1 MRLLIYA
8 DTPTCNTG
16 FGIVSKNIVKQLL
29 AQTDCE
35 IDILGIN
42 ERGDHDELR
51 YDKRIKIFP
60 AYDGQEAH
68 GRMKLIKIMAEGK
81 YDHVIIIHDL
91 ITILQ
96 PLDSQGSSICTAIEN
111 LKPFYPN
118 QKYHLYYPIDTNF
131 PLEADLSHYR
141 PIKTFDSLIPYTKF
155 AHTQTINIF
164 EDKPKNITNPMY
176 HGVDFKTFYPLPRA
190 KRKQLKKELFG
201 IESKRPV
208 ISIIARNQWR
218 KDIATS
224 IEIFFHLKKELPEAF
239 LYIHSKAND
248 VGGNFMRYLD
258 VWGLK
263 KNEDYKVVSNLDVQN
278 GVSEEKM
285 NEIYNATDVLL
296 SSAHGEGFGLPY
308 LEAIATKTAIM
319 TVDNGVEKE
328 ILPSRYYLPNES
340 NYTQINRLYESSGQ
354 DGTPFPRYGFGNPQE
369 VATYIA
375 YQLLDKQTA
384 TVLKNTKD
392 DELETAKGLYN
403 WEKNVKILIDRL
415 K

>member
-1 MRLLIYA
+1 MKILLYA

-51 YDKRIKIFP
+51 YNKRVRIIP
-60 AYDGQEAH
+60 AYDSQEAH
-68 GRMKLIKIMAEGK
+68 GRMKLIKMMSKGE
-81 YDHVIIIHDL
+81 YNHVVMIHDL
-91 ITILQ
+91 ITVLQ
-96 PLDSQGSSICTAIEN
+96 PLDYEGSSVCTAIEK
-111 LKPFYPN
+111 LKPFYPD
-118 QKYHLYYPIDTNF
+118 QKYHLYYPIDTQL
-131 PLEADLSHYR
+131 PIEADLSHYT
-141 PIKTFDSLIPYTKF
+141 PIKSFDSLIPYTKF
-155 AHTQTINIF
+155 AYNQTINIF
-164 EDKPKNITNPMY
+164 GDKPKSMTEPMY

-190 KRKQLKKELFG
+190 KKRQLKKELFG

-263 KNEDYKVVSNLDVQN
+263 KDKDYKIVSNMDVQN
-278 GVSEEKM
+278 GVPEEKM
-285 NEIYNATDVLL
+285 NEIYNATDILL

-319 TVDNGVEKE
+319 TVGNGVEEE
-328 ILPSRYYLPNES
+328 ILPSKYYLPNQT
-340 NYTQINRLYESSGQ
+340 NYTQINRVYESSGQ
-354 DGTPFPRYGFGNPQE
+354 DGTPFPRYGFGNPQQ
-369 VATYIA
+369 VAIYMA
-375 YQLLDKQTA
+375 YQLLDEQTA
-384 TVLKNTKD
+384 TAIKVTKED
-392 DELETAKGLYN
+392 TLETAKELYN
-403 WEKNVKILIDRL
+403 WEENVKILIDRL